1 MKRLVP
7 TVPFTPVT
15 EVSPLAHASLNQSLS
30 SPDFALV
37 STVLEGFAEGVLI
50 VSQTGQCLHFNPKG
64 KVFCRALGLN
74 LPPTQ
79 AIPACLWAM
88 CNHLLEGRDLFPDHR
103 LVLCQE
109 LTTAEGQ
116 CLRARVQWFDWP
128 DCGQAYFLV
137 LLEDQTHVAQTSALL
152 EAIQYDLTAREREV
166 WVLRR
171 ANRSYEEIALEL
183 YITVNTVKRHL
194 KSIYAKR
201 KQFLD
206 ELNN

>member
-7 TVPFTPVT
+7 TVPFAPNS
-15 EVSPLAHASLNQSLS
+15 EVAPLAQAPLVHPPS

-50 VSQTGQCLHFNPKG
+50 VSQAGECLHFNPKG
-64 KVFCRALGLN
+64 KVFCRALGGEF
-74 LPPTQ
+74 PP
-79 AIPACLWAM
+79 AGAVPACLWAM
-88 CNHLLEGRDLFPDHR
+88 CNHLIEGRDLFPDHR
-103 LVLCQE
+103 LVLCQD
-109 LTTAEGQ
+109 LTTADGQ
-116 CLRARVQWFDWP
+116 CLRVRVQWLDWP
-128 DCGQAYFLV
+128 DLAQAYFLV
-137 LLEDQTHVAQTSALL
+137 LLEDQTYVAQTSALL

-171 ANRSYEEIALEL
+171 ANRSYEEIAVEL

-206 ELNN
+206 EMNN

>member
-7 TVPFTPVT
+7 TVQCAPVS
-15 EVSPLAHASLNQSLS
+15 EVGPLDQSPL

-50 VSQTGQCLHFNPKG
+50 VSKTGECLHFNPKG
-64 KVFCRALGLN
+64 KAFCHTLSQQVSPRQASS
-74 LPPTQ
+74 TQ
-79 AIPACLWAM
+79 AIPPCLWAM

-103 LVLCQE
+103 LVLCQD

-116 CLRARVQWFDWP
+116 CLQARVQWFDWP
-128 DCGQAYFLV
+128 DRAQAYFLV
-137 LLEDQTHVAQTSALL
+137 LLEDQTYVAQTSALL
-152 EAIQYDLTAREREV
+152 EAIQYDLTTREREV

-171 ANRSYEEIALEL
+171 ANRSYEEIAIEL

-206 ELNN
+206 EMSN